1 MAQGIVMVLSL
12 MVYAWRRAVLEGWF
26 LRSCTLLATAAR
38 TARGHPQAAP
48 ISMET
53 SAAPTAWT
61 RGEQPVLPP
70 SVSLSVDTCFSGATV
85 LITGLSP
92 LHAAISCLSSC
103 ECCIYRGKLWS
114 EADALKDSVLG
125 RRPGLVRSFPILMQ
139 CSFAGVTGFVG
150 SVVLEQLL
158 RVCPS
163 VKRVYVVI
171 REKRGLTG
179 A

>member
-1 MAQGIVMVLSL
+1 MVSSFVHPTCDSSSDGQGSPS
-12 MVYAWRRAVLEGWF
+12 
-26 LRSCTLLATAAR
+26 SCPNIDGNFGSPDCLT
-38 TARGHPQAAP
+38 Q
-48 ISMET
+48 
-53 SAAPTAWT
+53 
-61 RGEQPVLPP
+61 GEQPVLPP